1 MGPLGESYQAAQ
13 VQQNRESG
21 QLLTWIREMML
32 GARSEDTGQK
42 YEHLEILLARLQEF
56 KRTVQAGDDKFSTC
70 DNLAKCLETVDKYVK

>member
-1 MGPLGESYQAAQ
+1 
-13 VQQNRESG
+13 
-21 QLLTWIREMML
+21 MML